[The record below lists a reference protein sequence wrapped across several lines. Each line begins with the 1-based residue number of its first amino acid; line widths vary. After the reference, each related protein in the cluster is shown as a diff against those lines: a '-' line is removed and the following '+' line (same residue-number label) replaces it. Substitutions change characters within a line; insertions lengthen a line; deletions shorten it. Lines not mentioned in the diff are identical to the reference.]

1 MLVNLFD
8 RSTSFY
14 DKLNSKK
21 NLVSFEKIGV
31 LLAVMAFLGHLGMI
45 AWNRNLPILI
55 PFMED
60 LISKNYLSAIYTPF
74 SILLYYEVY
83 LLILAIP
90 NSITKAIGKQ
100 FEIISL
106 IIIRDVFK
114 DLSHLGENS
123 FDMAHPEVLYPVL
136 IDMIGAL
143 IMFLL
148 VGVFYHLNRNKLGLP
163 ELKSLEKFVKFKK
176 VISLL
181 LTLIFLALS
190 IFHFSAWINNLITH
204 DYSTGQRVA
213 ETGFYQQLFTGI
225 MFADIVILIISFM
238 YSDSYELTFRNA
250 GYVISTL
257 LIRFGF
263 AVEKP
268 FDLMFFITAIA
279 FGVLLLLIYRYFVKY
294 TQPTNP

>member
-1 MLVNLFD
+1 
-8 RSTSFY
+8 
-14 DKLNSKK
+14 
-21 NLVSFEKIGV
+21 
-31 LLAVMAFLGHLGMI
+31 
-45 AWNRNLPILI
+45 
-55 PFMED
+55 
-60 LISKNYLSAIYTPF
+60 
-74 SILLYYEVY
+74 
-83 LLILAIP
+83 
-90 NSITKAIGKQ
+90 
-100 FEIISL
+100 
-106 IIIRDVFK
+106 
-114 DLSHLGENS
+114 
-123 FDMAHPEVLYPVL
+123 MAHPEVLYPVL

-204 DYSTGQRVA
+204 DYSTGQLVA
-213 ETGFYQQLFTGI
+213 ETGFYQQLFTVI
-225 MFADIVILIISFM
+225 IFADIFILIISFM